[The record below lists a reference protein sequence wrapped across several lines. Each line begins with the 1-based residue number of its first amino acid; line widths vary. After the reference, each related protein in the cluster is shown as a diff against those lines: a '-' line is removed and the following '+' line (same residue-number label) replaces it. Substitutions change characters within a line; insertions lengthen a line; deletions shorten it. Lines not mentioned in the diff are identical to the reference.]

1 MAIRLTVAQRLV
13 LADCTR
19 TALVGWLVTDPS
31 IGQKARRLEHQ
42 ATTIAGFS
50 FSRFASA
57 ALQAFGASYHARSP
71 AGPDRDFPLSIETA
85 IALANDLELD
95 LADAQ
100 QLHAAALIAAFS
112 PYGQPE
118 VGTRDWR
125 TFVSTLNAL
134 GVFMD
139 EGHPAWRAEVSATL
153 SPFRASVLA
162 TMAAE

>member
-1 MAIRLTVAQRLV
+1 MAIRLTVAQRLI

-19 TALVGWLVTDPS
+19 AALVGWLITDPQVS
-31 IGQKARRLEHQ
+31 QKARRMEHQ
-42 ATTIAGFS
+42 ATTISGFS

-57 ALQAFGASYHARSP
+57 ALKTFGGSYHARSP
-71 AGPDRDFPLSIETA
+71 VNPDRDFPLSIETA
-85 IALANDLELD
+85 IALANDIELD
-95 LADAQ
+95 MADTQ

-125 TFVSTLNAL
+125 TYVSTLNAL

-139 EGHPAWRAEVSATL
+139 EGHPAWRAEVRATL
-153 SPFRASVLA
+153 SPFRASVLTA
-162 TMAAE
+162 VAAE